1 MNGLHVLL
9 SSAKAEMQSWTQR
22 TPMIWLLFGAPF
34 IVFALLWAL
43 FGAGDMRNLPAALCD
58 LDRSVTSHRL
68 GRWIEGCPSMS
79 VTHMVNSP
87 ENGEKLLREG
97 KVYAFILIPKNF
109 ERDVLRKR
117 PAHFS
122 AWLDGQNM
130 AAAGLLK
137 RDISDVG
144 TTFWKQQDSE
154 MRGNSGVPRESAQ
167 IQSSTVTLDLR
178 PIGNPSTNYL
188 IFLLPGLL
196 PAIIQLAASLA
207 SACSLENMLN
217 PLCKNRVWLCGTER
231 NKDGTAPGAMSI
243 LGSQAALSLWYAAL
257 GMGFSTLLFLNGDL
271 IPHGSILR
279 LIPAWLLMAASS
291 VALGHL
297 IYAIRPTLAEG
308 LSLISVYSSP
318 AFAFAGLTFPLQA
331 MPFLGRYWAM
341 SLPLTHYIDFQAHAV
356 QLGATFTSQLPSLM
370 AMALLALVFSVVG
383 LKLTVRRG
391 ALLSAKAQEIRAE
404 GVVA

>member
-1 MNGLHVLL
+1 MHGLHAFL
-9 SSAKAEMQSWTQR
+9 SAAKMEMQSWTQR
-22 TPMIWLLFGAPF
+22 TSMLWLLFGAPF

-43 FGAGDMRNLPAALCD
+43 FGTGDMRNLPVALCD

-68 GRWIEGCPSMS
+68 ARWIEGCPSMG
-79 VTHMVNSP
+79 VTHMVNTA

-117 PAHFS
+117 PAHFT

-137 RDISDVG
+137 RDLSDVG

-154 MRGNSGVPRESAQ
+154 MRGNSGIPRESAL
-167 IQSSTVTLDLR
+167 IQSSTIALDLR
-178 PIGNPSTNYL
+178 PIGNPTTNYRV
-188 IFLLPGLL
+188 FLLPGLL

-207 SACSLENMLN
+207 SACSLENLLN
-217 PLCKNRVWLCGTER
+217 PLRGNRIWPDRE
-231 NKDGTAPGAMSI
+231 DAPGAAVI
-243 LGSQAALSLWYAAL
+243 LGSQFALTLWYAAL
-257 GMGFSTLLFLNGDL
+257 GAGLSALLFLNGDL
-271 IPHGSILR
+271 LLHGGFAR
-279 LIPAWLLMAASS
+279 LLPAWLLMAANS

-297 IYAIRPTLAEG
+297 LYAIRPSLTDG

-341 SLPLTHYIDFQAHAV
+341 SLPVTHYIDFQVHAG
-356 QLGATFTSQLPSLM
+356 QLGATFPGQFPSLA
-370 AMALLALVFSVVG
+370 AMALLTLVFGG
-383 LKLTVRRG
+383 LGLSLTIRRG
-391 ALLSAKAQEIRAE
+391 ALLAARFRTLRQEGAT
-404 GVVA
+404 A